1 MVRRVGMPN
10 HAIGTMHLTIR
21 EVAAMAFERLWHKS
35 YVTGIKPFLD
45 FDRCTISEFLSR
57 NAEKY
62 PSKPALI
69 FMGRKMSFSE
79 IDSLSSRF
87 AQALQG
93 IGVEKGDRVALLL
106 PNVPQIVI
114 SYFGIWR
121 VGATAVPINPLYSD
135 REIEHQLSMSGATV
149 LITLDLLASRMLA
162 LKQKVGLQSI
172 ITCHIND
179 YLPFPTKQ
187 IFPILKK
194 DMYASYRKSPGYYQF
209 LDLMKRTAPAVS
221 VTYPDLNDIA
231 IIPYTGGTTGISKG
245 AIVSHNIISSVVQI
259 VGAWLFDMEEGKE
272 REIALFPF
280 FHMAGFLLVMCV
292 CLYRAWEIILVP
304 RPDPDIALDMALKY
318 KPSIFLAVPTI
329 YTGILNLPKFK
340 TADLSFIKAFFSG
353 AAPLPV
359 ETIQALKAASGE
371 KIGVI
376 EGYGMT
382 ESTGITHMTPW
393 RGVHK
398 PGSVGVALPNTD
410 MRIVDLETGEK
421 ELPIGEEGEIV
432 FRGPQMCA
440 GYFNMPEE
448 TDASLRNGWFH
459 TGDIGRL
466 DEDGFLYIVDRTKD
480 MIIAGGYNIYPR
492 EIDEVL
498 FEHPKV
504 LEACVIGVP
513 HEYRGE
519 TVKAFIVSKPGEKI
533 TPEEMDTFCRKRLAA
548 FKVPKIYEFVDE
560 LPKSVIGKILRKELR
575 RRELERQT

>member
-1 MVRRVGMPN
+1 
-10 HAIGTMHLTIR
+10 
-21 EVAAMAFERLWHKS
+21 MAFDRLWHKA
-35 YVTGIKPFLD
+35 YVPGIESSLD
-45 FDRCTISEFLSR
+45 FDRSTISEFLSR

-62 PSKPALI
+62 PQKTALI
-69 FMGRKMSFSE
+69 FMGKKMSFGE

-87 AQALQG
+87 AQALQN
-93 IGVEKGDRVALLL
+93 IGVKKGDRVALLL

-121 VGATAVPINPLYSD
+121 AGATAVPVNPLYSD
-135 REIEHQLSMSGATV
+135 REIEHQLSMSGTTV
-149 LITLDLLASRMLA
+149 LITLDLLASRMLE
-162 LKQKVGLQSI
+162 LKEKVSLKSI

-179 YLPFPTKQ
+179 YLPFPVKQ

-194 DMYASYRKSPGYYQF
+194 GMYASYKKSSGYYQF
-209 LDLMKRTAPAVS
+209 LDLMKQISDTVP
-221 VTYPDLNDIA
+221 VTHPDLDDLA

-245 AIVSHNIISSVVQI
+245 AIVSHTNISSVVQI
-259 VGAWLFDMEEGKE
+259 VGTWLFDMEEGKE
-272 REIALFPF
+272 SEIALFPF

-304 RPDPDIALDMALKY
+304 KPDPDIALDMALKY

-329 YTGILNLPKFK
+329 FTGILNLPKFK
-340 TADLSFIKAFFSG
+340 KADLSFIKAFFSG

-410 MRIVDLETGEK
+410 MKIVDIETGEK

-448 TDASLRNGWFH
+448 TDTSLRDGWFH

-498 FEHPKV
+498 FEHPKI

-519 TVKAFIVSKPGEKI
+519 TVKAFVVLNPDESA
-533 TPEEMDTFCRKRLAA
+533 TSEEMDAFCRERLAA
-548 FKVPKIYEFVDE
+548 FKVPKIYEFVEE

-575 RRELERQT
+575 QQELEKQS